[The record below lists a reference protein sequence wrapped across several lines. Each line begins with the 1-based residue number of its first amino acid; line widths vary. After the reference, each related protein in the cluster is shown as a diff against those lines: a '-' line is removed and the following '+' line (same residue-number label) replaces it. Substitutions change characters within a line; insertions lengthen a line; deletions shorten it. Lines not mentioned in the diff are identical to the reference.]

1 MTYSTVELSV
11 DSSIAAVRLNR
22 PERANALNRALWDE
36 LRLAFKAVDA
46 MADVRVVVLTGAGAH
61 FSGGID
67 LDMLASMQ
75 GTSHQASADRGR
87 VAEALRR
94 YILDLQDVFNCVEQ
108 CRVPVIA
115 AISGACI
122 GAGVD
127 LATAC
132 DLRYSTRDAKF
143 CVKEIDMAIVADI
156 GAVQRLPHIVGGGRA
171 RELIYTGRTIT
182 GAEAEAIGLVNR
194 AFESAEVLQAEV
206 SAVARELASK
216 SPLTLRGCKQTILY
230 SRDHTVAEGLEH
242 VALWNAGA
250 VMSEDLLEAIRAQ
263 QEKRKPKFRD

>member
-1 MTYSTVELSV
+1 MSYSTVEIAV
-11 DSSIAAVRLNR
+11 DGAVATVRLNR

-36 LRLAFKAVDA
+36 LREAIKAVDSMPEA
-46 MADVRVVVLTGAGAH
+46 RVVVLTGAGAH
-61 FSGGID
+61 FCGGID
-67 LDMLASMQ
+67 LDMLGALQ
-75 GTSHQASADRGR
+75 GTVQQAASDRGR
-87 VAEALRR
+87 AAEALRR
-94 YILDLQDVFNCVEQ
+94 YILDLQDVFNWVER

-127 LATAC
+127 LASAC
-132 DLRYSTRDAKF
+132 DLRYSTRDARL

-156 GAVQRLPHIVGGGRA
+156 GAVQRLPHIIGGGRA

-194 AFESAEVLQAEV
+194 AFETTDALQSEV
-206 SAVARELASK
+206 SVIARELASK

-250 VMSEDLLEAIRAQ
+250 VMSEDLLEAVRAQ
-263 QEKRKPKFRD
+263 QEKRKPRFRD